1 MKHIVI
7 DARLYGPKH
16 TGIGRYTKN
25 LLNALTKLPDF
36 KNYKFTLIIYKELEK
51 DIKKDLGDNFNYVT
65 TNIKHYSLKEQLFLP
80 FTLYKLHPDLV
91 HFTHFNKPIF
101 YCKKSVVTI
110 HDLIKHF
117 SKGKDTTTKNQLLY
131 KIKYLGYLILIRT
144 IVNRN
149 QIIVPSNFW
158 RDFLIKKYHLKGS
171 HVVTTYEAVDPTFL
185 SNTVKEEVGN
195 LKLEIGNYII
205 YTGNLYPH
213 KNIIVVLKAL
223 QKLPNIKLKII
234 CARNFFSE
242 KLSKQINHLK
252 IKDQVEFLGYLDDQ
266 QFKEVY
272 QQALALVHPS
282 LMEGFSL
289 TGLEAMALNCPV
301 ISSNSSC
308 LPEIY
313 GDSVLYFDPQ
323 NSSDLVEKINQ
334 LKDNLD
340 LRQKLIDLGHQ
351 QLKKY
356 SWNKTAEQTIT
367 VYKKILEILY

>member
-1 MKHIVI
+1 MTQKHIII

-25 LLNALTKLPDF
+25 LLKSLIKLSDF
-36 KNYKFTLIIYKELEK
+36 KKYKFTLIIYKELE
-51 DIKKDLGDNFNYVT
+51 DEIKKDLGDNFNYAT
-65 TNIKHYSLKEQLFLP
+65 TDIKHYSLKEQLFLP
-80 FTLYKLHPDLV
+80 FLIYKLHPDLV
-91 HFTHFNKPIF
+91 HFTHFNKPILYF
-101 YCKKSVVTI
+101 PKSVITI

-117 SKGKDTTTKNQLLY
+117 FKGKNTTTRNQFLY
-131 KIKYLGYLILIRT
+131 QIKYLGYLILIRT
-144 IVNRN
+144 IVTRN

-158 RDFLIKKYHLKGS
+158 RDFLIKKYHLKES
-171 HVVTTYEAVDPTFL
+171 QVVTTHEAVDPIFL
-185 SNTVKEEVGN
+185 ADAKDESVNENPE
-195 LKLEIGNYII
+195 NYLI

-213 KNIIVVLKAL
+213 KNIIVLLRALK
-223 QKLPNIKLKII
+223 KLPDINLKII

-242 KLSKQINHLK
+242 KLSRQIKRLK
-252 IKDQVEFLGYLDDQ
+252 LKKQVELLGYLDDK

-272 QQALALVHPS
+272 NKALALVHPS

-313 GDSVLYFDPQ
+313 GDSVLYFDP
-323 NSSDLVEKINQ
+323 NDSDDLVQKINQ
-334 LKDNLD
+334 LKDNLP

-351 QLKKY
+351 QLQKY
-356 SWNKTAEQTIT
+356 SWDKTAKQTLA
-367 VYKKILEILY
+367 VYQKLL